1 MAATGVAAA
10 VMFVPS
16 MLMTAELAPAAVRST
31 ALGAFNTAG
40 SLGFI
45 VGPLTGG
52 LVSEHVRAAYGPAA
66 GYQAA
71 FGVAGTSVLLL
82 VVATLPSLLR
92 LRRAGRTT

>member
-1 MAATGVAAA
+1 MAAPGVAAA

-16 MLMTAELAPAAVRST
+16 MLMTADLAPPAIRST

-45 VGPLTGG
+45 LGPLTGG
-52 LVSEHVRAAYGPAA
+52 LISDGVRASHGPAA

-71 FGVAGTSVLLL
+71 FAVAGTSV
-82 VVATLPSLLR
+82 VVCVALTLPTLLR
-92 LRRAGRTT
+92 LRRTGRTT